1 MKKPIPTNLITGFLG
16 TGKTTAVLDLLRK
29 KPVGE
34 KWAVLVN
41 EFGEVGIDGA
51 ILRGS
56 GAEIREVAGGCMCC
70 VADLPMKV
78 ALNALIARAKPD
90 RLLIET
96 TGLGHPQAL
105 IDTLTDEPYGELL
118 ELDAVICLVDPRKL
132 REQRYLEHKIFRD
145 QLNIADIVVANKTDL
160 CDADDKLVF
169 SDFVTAQQP
178 PKQAWGWSTQGQ
190 LQLQWLSLKHGGQRI
205 APRNTPQKNNLL
217 RMPMP
222 PLPPLS
228 LATDELFTRREN
240 SVDGYFSCGWLFAG
254 QVTFEYSTIVKL
266 LEHLNIARFKGLIK
280 TEQGNYVFNDRDGM
294 PNIEPVGELADSIV
308 ELIHDEAADWQHIEQ
323 SLLDAFYRPQI

>member
-16 TGKTTAVLDLLRK
+16 TGKTTAVLDLLQK
-29 KPVGE
+29 KPAEE

-118 ELDAVICLVDPRKL
+118 ELRAVLCLVDPRKL

-145 QLNIADIVVANKTDL
+145 QLNIADVVVANKADL
-160 CDADDKLVF
+160 CNTDDELAF
-169 SDFVTAQQP
+169 NDFVAALQP
-178 PKQAWGWSTQGQ
+178 PKQAHGWSTQGQ
-190 LQLQWLSLKHGGQRI
+190 LQLSWLNLKHGCQRI

-217 RMPMP
+217 RMP
-222 PLPPLS
+222 LPALPSLS
-228 LATDELFTRREN
+228 LAAGELFTRREN
-240 SVDGYFSCGWLFAG
+240 SGDGYFSCGWLFAE
-254 QVTFEYSTIVKL
+254 QVRFEYSTIVKL
-266 LEHLNIARFKGLIK
+266 LEHLNIGRYKGLIK
-280 TEQGNYVFNDRDGM
+280 TDRGNFVFNDRDGTL
-294 PNIEPVGELADSIV
+294 NIEAVGELADSII
-308 ELIHDEAADWQHIEQ
+308 ELIHYEAVDWQSIEQ
-323 SLLDAFYRPQI
+323 SLLQARIQ